1 MFLSKCTVCNGK
13 KLNFIREQE
22 ASGLSNKLGIKT
34 FSSKIH
40 LFGDFLLFFIKGIQ
54 IIY

>member
-34 FSSKIH
+34 FLSKIP
-40 LFGDFLLFFIKGIQ
+40 LLGDFLF
-54 IIY
+54 